1 MAYSNKTTGPRR
13 RDVNYLNKDFS
24 AFRSQLIN
32 FSQTYFPNTYTDFSN
47 TSPGMMFIE
56 QASYVGDVLSFYLD
70 NQIQETFLQFARQNS
85 NLYELAYMF
94 GYKPKVT
101 SLSNTTIDY
110 FQLVPSKISGST
122 YVPDFDFALFVPAGS
137 TVQSAQAETFSIGD
151 AIDFTVSNSM
161 DPTDISVAQT
171 SNGNPNYYLLKKS
184 RTATS
189 GEITTTV
196 VSMGAYQEFPTIEL
210 EGNNIARVLDIT
222 DGNGNV
228 YSEVDYLAQE
238 LVYKSVKNTN
248 VNDPNNYTDSN
259 DAPYILRT
267 EATQYRFTTRF
278 KNETTLVIQFGS
290 GNPADTDELVIP
302 NPQNVGLG
310 LPYEQNKLT
319 TAFSPTNF
327 IFTNTYGIAPSNTT
341 LTIRY
346 VTGGGVASNVA
357 ANTLNRPNTGNITFL
372 KNNLSSVQADYIF
385 KTIATNNPNA
395 ADGGMDGDT
404 IEEIRQNTLAN
415 VGSQLRNVTA
425 DDYLVRALSMPSN
438 LGIISKAYIAKPEVA
453 GSTSTLDLYVLS
465 FNRQKLLNLAS
476 NTLKNNLKTYLNQ
489 YRMIGDSITIKDAYI
504 VNIGVNF
511 EIITLPNYNNTQVL
525 ENCILALKDFF
536 DIDNWQI
543 NQPILLKNIQILLDE
558 IEGGQT
564 VQNLKITNINSRSGG
579 YSNYA
584 YDIDGATQNQ
594 VIYPSID
601 PMIFEVRYPNIDIK
615 GQVVKF

>member
-558 IEGGQT
+558 IEGVQT

>member
-310 LPYEQNKLT
+310 LPYEQSKLT

-504 VNIGVNF
+504 INIGVNF

-558 IEGGQT
+558 IEGVQT